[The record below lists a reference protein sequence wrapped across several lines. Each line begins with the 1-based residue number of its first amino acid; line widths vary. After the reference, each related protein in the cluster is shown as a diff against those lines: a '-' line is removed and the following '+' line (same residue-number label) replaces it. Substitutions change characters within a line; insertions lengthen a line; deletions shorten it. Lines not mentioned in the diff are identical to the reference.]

1 MILLPLVLVSVSAVV
16 DAQHHEIR
24 KGGAS
29 CSSAQDC
36 SMTGTCTA
44 GRCRCDPAW
53 TGPSCEHLH
62 LLPALQQALYPRG
75 GHPTS
80 LPSSRSFPWGGT
92 IAKEVGQD
100 KYHLFVA
107 EWANHCP
114 MTYAT
119 WPAQVNVRHATA
131 TTPNGPWT
139 PKEVVLTALAIQ
151 YTLGHPTVRT
161 CSTSLGC
168 HSRSVV
174 VLRSA
179 TAASARTAHRLCGQA
194 TSALATANAARTA
207 RSIAVA
213 TVSTLHT
220 AAASMARGLLPWT
233 SLCRA

>member
-53 TGPSCEHLH
+53 PGPSCEHLH

-131 TTPNGPWT
+131 TT
-139 PKEVVLTALAIQ
+139 
-151 YTLGHPTVRT
+151 
-161 CSTSLGC
+161 
-168 HSRSVV
+168 
-174 VLRSA
+174 
-179 TAASARTAHRLCGQA
+179 
-194 TSALATANAARTA
+194 
-207 RSIAVA
+207 
-213 TVSTLHT
+213 
-220 AAASMARGLLPWT
+220 
-233 SLCRA
+233 